1 MIKYL
6 MKIKSKDLKP
16 RTVSVT
22 ATSMVSVSC
31 YEKAFIHIKIWIA
44 VRNSMKHRFAQK

>member
-1 MIKYL
+1 

-16 RTVSVT
+16 RTV
-22 ATSMVSVSC
+22 SMVSVSC